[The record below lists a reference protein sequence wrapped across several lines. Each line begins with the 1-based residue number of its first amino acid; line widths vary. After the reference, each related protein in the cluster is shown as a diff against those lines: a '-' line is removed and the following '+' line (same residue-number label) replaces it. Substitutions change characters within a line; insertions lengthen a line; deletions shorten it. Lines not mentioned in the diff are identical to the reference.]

1 MYSVYGKRPKLEGE
15 KGFPPSQTD
24 QDYHTL
30 NEILNKLVQ
39 EGKSLPAVEQPKEED
54 SLDDIDPTKQ
64 RGFDLADTSIIL
76 ETAREALANDK
87 GVKYIKADE
96 KSKTSPILDK
106 EKGNKEPDASEKD
119 APEAGE

>member
-1 MYSVYGKRPKLEGE
+1 MFSVYGKRPQLKGE
-15 KGFPPSQTD
+15 TDFPPSQTN

-39 EGKSLPAVEQPKEED
+39 DGKSLPVPEEVKEED

-76 ETAREALANDK
+76 ESAREALANDK
-87 GVKYIKADE
+87 GVKIRKTDE
-96 KSKTSPILDK
+96 KSKEEPILTK
-106 EKGNKEPDASEKD
+106 NRAIKEPDASGKD